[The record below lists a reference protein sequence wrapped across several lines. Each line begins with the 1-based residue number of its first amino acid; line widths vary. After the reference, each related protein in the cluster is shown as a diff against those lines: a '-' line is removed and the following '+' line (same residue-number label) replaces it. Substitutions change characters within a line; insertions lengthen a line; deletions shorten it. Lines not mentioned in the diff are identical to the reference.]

1 MSDCPLCHPQAEY
14 ILLENQQVR
23 IIAVTDQPHT
33 PAYCRVIW
41 QQHVAEMTDLLPQ
54 ERSQLMQWVCRTE
67 AALREV
73 LHPTKINLASLG
85 NWVQHLHWHVI
96 ARFEEDSH
104 FPDPIWAAPKRD
116 TTLRLPEGWLQ
127 RVQAQLLAAGPV
139 SVPSDS

>member
-23 IIAVTDQPHT
+23 IIAVTDQPDT

-41 QQHVAEMTDLLPQ
+41 QQHVAEMTDLSPQ

-67 AALREV
+67 AALCEV

-85 NWVQHLHWHVI
+85 NWVPHLHWHVI
-96 ARFEEDSH
+96 ARFEDDSH
-104 FPDPIWAAPKRD
+104 FPDPIWAAPKRAA
-116 TTLRLPEGWLQ
+116 TLSLPENWLQ
-127 RVQAQLLAAGPV
+127 RVQQQLLAACPV
-139 SVPSDS
+139 PLSSDS